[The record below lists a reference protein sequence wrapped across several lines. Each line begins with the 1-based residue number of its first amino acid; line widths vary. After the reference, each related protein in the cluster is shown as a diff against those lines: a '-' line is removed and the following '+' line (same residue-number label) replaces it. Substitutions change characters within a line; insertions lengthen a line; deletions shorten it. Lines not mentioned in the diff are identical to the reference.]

1 MSVLIEGM
9 KMPTKC
15 SDCELC
21 ELVIQ
26 NGIYCC
32 NCPVPIMQG
41 TDITKAIKENC
52 RHPKCP
58 LVEVPTPHGS
68 LIDSEEFKNMLAL
81 GVMTAQ
87 MLGSDENTSLD
98 IHFMKEILK
107 EMPTVIEA
115 EE

>member
-1 MSVLIEGM
+1 MSVFVKDM
-9 KMPTKC
+9 KMPKGCHSGCPLTD
-15 SDCELC
+15 SDAFTCQITGKDI
-21 ELVIQ
+21 VI
-26 NGIYCC
+26 YDED
-32 NCPVPIMQG
+32 
-41 TDITKAIKENC
+41 TITS
-52 RHPKCP
+52 RPSWCP
-58 LVEVPTPHGS
+58 LVEVPTPHGR
-68 LIDSEEFKNMLAL
+68 LIDSEEFNNMLTL